1 MVSDGTEQELL
12 RDFFDFS
19 SLILTEPFHYLV
31 SANQRVYW
39 LYLLMA
45 IVLAGWVFIRSPT
58 ARPEAATN
66 SWLQCFPQFI
76 NFCFPKE
83 IFWHKSARIDYI
95 FFIINRIAFPWLIA
109 PLIIGTVSVIELS
122 REYFAKLPLVTGI
135 LGDAG
140 PIDEIIFTILLLLVM
155 DGAIYVAHYLQHHIP
170 TLWEFHKVHHSAEV
184 LTPITVYRMHPID
197 DLVTGTI
204 AGVAMGLV
212 IGLFQIL
219 YASGIGSY
227 VVAGL
232 NVGVCAF
239 YLFGYNLRHSH
250 IWLSYHPIVSHIL
263 ISPAQHQIHHSSDP
277 VYFGKNL
284 GFIFAFWDWASGT
297 LHVPRKR
304 EHVRY
309 GITNIDPKTFDTI
322 WKLYWRPFKS
332 VGVLLKLFFETRK
345 MKQ

>member
-1 MVSDGTEQELL
+1 MVSAGTEQELL

-45 IVLAGWVFIRSPT
+45 IVLAGWVFIRIPT
-58 ARPEAATN
+58 GRRDDARKQ
-66 SWLQCFPQFI
+66 WLQRFSQFI
-76 NFCFPKE
+76 SFCFPKTV
-83 IFWHKSARIDYI
+83 FSHKSARIDYI

-109 PLIIGTVSVIELS
+109 PLIITTVSVIELS
-122 REYFAKLPLVTGI
+122 SGFLGKLPFVTGL
-135 LGDAG
+135 LGEAG
-140 PIDEIIFTILLLLVM
+140 TIDKVIFTILTLLVM
-155 DGAIYVAHYLQHHIP
+155 DGALYLVHYLLHHVP
-170 TLWEFHKVHHSAEV
+170 VLWEFHKVHHSAEV
-184 LTPITVYRMHPID
+184 LTPITVYRKHPVD
-197 DLVTGTI
+197 DLVAGSVI
-204 AGVAMGLV
+204 GVAMGLV
-212 IGLFQIL
+212 VGLFQTLYEGGIGL
-219 YASGIGSY
+219 YA
-227 VVAGL
+227 VAGL

-250 IWLSYHPIVSHIL
+250 IWLSYHPIASHFF

-284 GFIFAFWDWASGT
+284 GFIFAFWDWAFGT

-304 EHVRY
+304 EQVEY
-309 GITNIDPKTFDTI
+309 GIINVDPTTFDTI

>member
-1 MVSDGTEQELL
+1 MAFAGTEQELL
-12 RDFFDFS
+12 GEFVDS
-19 SLILTEPFHYLV
+19 TSLILTEPFHYLV

-45 IVLAGWVFIRSPT
+45 FVLAGWVFIRSPT
-58 ARPEAATN
+58 ARPEGAIN
-66 SWLQCFPQFI
+66 SWLQRFSQFI
-76 NFCFPKE
+76 TFCFPKI
-83 IFWHKSARIDYI
+83 IFWHKSARTDYI
-95 FFIINRIAFPWLIA
+95 FFVINRIAFPWFIA
-109 PLIIGTVSVIELS
+109 PLIIGTASVIALT
-122 REYFAKLPLVTGI
+122 REYFGKLPFVTGI

-140 PIDEIIFTILLLLVM
+140 TVDEIIFTLLVLLVM
-155 DGAIYVAHYLQHHIP
+155 DGALYIAHYLLHHIP
-170 TLWEFHKVHHSAEV
+170 ALWEFHKVHHSAEV
-184 LTPITVYRMHPID
+184 LTPMTVYRMHPVD
-197 DLVTGTI
+197 DLIAGSL

-227 VVAGL
+227 AVAGL

-250 IWLSYHPIVSHIL
+250 IWLSYHPIVSHFL

-277 VYFGKNL
+277 LYFGKNL

-297 LHVPRKR
+297 LYVPKKR

-309 GITNIDPKTFDTI
+309 GIINIDPKTFSTI
-322 WKLYWRPFKS
+322 WKLYWSPFRG
-332 VGVLLKLFFETRK
+332 VGALLKHFFKTIR